1 LTALVWIFDE
11 ASVSESGQGRHDVLG
26 DTGNG
31 YSGRGRDAL
40 ELTRMGDSWEAEVL
54 FTDNA

>member
-31 YSGRGRDAL
+31 YNGRGRML
-40 ELTRMGDSWEAEVL
+40 L
-54 FTDNA
+54 N